1 MSGGGGQGQ
10 GYTSNTGSGGIYGGQ
25 PIGNS
30 GGNAYAQQPPQ
41 TPFMG
46 QQPQTMQA
54 NPFHQAVASLPHD
67 SPMDSISSM
76 IQGGNILGDPQPMQ
90 ASLFQNAV
98 APAQPNPQTQGG
110 GIAGLLGNGYGGQM
124 GGMNG
129 QGMGGDQDVV
139 VHGHPVGAG
148 QMQGQMMP
156 QMNNMQMPYAPQNMS
171 NSILQ

>member
-10 GYTSNTGSGGIYGGQ
+10 GYTSNTGSGSLYGGQ

-30 GGNAYAQQPPQ
+30 GGNAYAPQQSPQ

-54 NPFHQAVASLPHD
+54 SPFT
-67 SPMDSISSM
+67 
-76 IQGGNILGDPQPMQ
+76 MQ
-90 ASLFQNAV
+90 ASPFQSAV

-110 GIAGLLGNGYGGQM
+110 GIAGLLGNGYGSPM

-156 QMNNMQMPYAPQNMS
+156 QMNNMQMPYAPQNMT
-171 NSILQ
+171 NAMNFQMMTQE

>member
-10 GYTSNTGSGGIYGGQ
+10 GYTSNTGSGSLYGGQ

-54 NPFHQAVASLPHD
+54 SPFQS
-67 SPMDSISSM
+67 
-76 IQGGNILGDPQPMQ
+76 
-90 ASLFQNAV
+90 AV

-156 QMNNMQMPYAPQNMS
+156 QMNNMQMPYAPQNMI
-171 NSILQ
+171 NTMTMQ

>member
-30 GGNAYAQQPPQ
+30 GGNAYAQQPSQ

-54 NPFHQAVASLPHD
+54 NPFNSA
-67 SPMDSISSM
+67 
-76 IQGGNILGDPQPMQ
+76 GGNLLGDTQPMQ
-90 ASLFQNAV
+90 ASSLQNAV

-156 QMNNMQMPYAPQNMS
+156 QMNTMQMPYAPMNIAQ
-171 NSILQ
+171 